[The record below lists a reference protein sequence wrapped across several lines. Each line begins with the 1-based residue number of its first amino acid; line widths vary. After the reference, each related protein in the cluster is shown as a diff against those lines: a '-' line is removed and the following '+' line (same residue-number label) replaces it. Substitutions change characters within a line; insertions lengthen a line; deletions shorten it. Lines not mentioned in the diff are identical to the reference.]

1 MSDELRWRVIAG
13 LGNPGRQYANN
24 RHNVGFLAADYL
36 AREHGLA
43 FTKMMNHGLVA
54 QGLIKGA
61 RVVIVKPQT
70 FMNDSGLTVGP
81 LLRFYKSAL
90 ADLLV
95 IYDELDLPFG
105 QIRMRPSGSAGGHN
119 GMKSIIPRVGGQ
131 EFPRI
136 RVGIGRPPGR
146 QAPKDYVLDDFG
158 RDEVPVLDDLFKR
171 IDQGVQ
177 RWVTDGL
184 DMAMNLVNPRAKQD
198 PGKSKKPGASDMD
211 GPKARG

>member
-24 RHNVGFLAADYL
+24 RHNVGFLAVDYL
-36 AREHGLA
+36 AHAHGLS

-54 QGLIKGA
+54 QGAIKGA
-61 RVVIVKPQT
+61 RVVLVKPQT

-81 LLRFYKSAL
+81 LLRFYKSPQ

-105 QIRMRPSGSAGGHN
+105 QLRMRPSGSAGGHN
-119 GMKSIIPRVGGQ
+119 GMKSIIQRVGGQ
-131 EFPRI
+131 DFPRI

-146 QAPKDYVLDDFG
+146 QAPKDYVLNDFA
-158 RDEVPVLDDLFKR
+158 RDEEPELGDLFKR
-171 IDQGVQ
+171 IDLGVQ
-177 RWVTDGL
+177 RWVTEGL
-184 DMAMNLVNPRAKQD
+184 DMAMNLVNPRAA
-198 PGKSKKPGASDMD
+198 PGR
-211 GPKARG
+211 PKTDE